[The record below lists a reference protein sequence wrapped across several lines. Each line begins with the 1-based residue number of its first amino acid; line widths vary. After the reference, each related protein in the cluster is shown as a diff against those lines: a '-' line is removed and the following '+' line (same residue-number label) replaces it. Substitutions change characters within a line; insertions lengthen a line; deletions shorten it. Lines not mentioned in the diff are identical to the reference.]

1 MALFTAP
8 PNAPGLERNT
18 GPVSPKAGIALAAAG
33 IVLAALAAYHNS
45 FSGPFVLD
53 DLVTT
58 VNNPSIRHLWPLGPV
73 FSPPPTTFS
82 GGRPILNLS
91 FAINYALGGLSVQGY
106 HAVNLVI
113 HALAGLVLFGAVRRT
128 LAMRV
133 GDSPARL
140 VFAFGV
146 ALLWT
151 VHPLNTESVTYIY
164 ERAESLM
171 GLFYLLTVY
180 CFVRFAEAGVSAG
193 MPSFVPIRGT
203 SAGKEAGRRLWAILS
218 IVACLFGTATKQVM
232 ITAPVMVFLYD
243 RTFVSGTFR
252 KAWLGHWRYYLGL
265 MLGWAL
271 FAYEWSGGRAHDYQ
285 VGYGTGVTWWT
296 YGLTEC
302 RVVVNYL
309 RLAAWPH
316 PQVVDFGLTVLD
328 TSLGQVAP
336 YALLLLVLVALTLAA
351 LRFRPVLGFLGC
363 WYFIILSPTSSV
375 VPIAG
380 QSAGEHHMY
389 LPLIAVVV
397 VVVSVLC
404 SRLGTRSLWAFLAL
418 ALALGWRTVRRNEDY
433 RSVTAFYGA
442 IVEQRP
448 ENYFARCNLGKAL
461 ADEGSVEA
469 AAAQFA
475 EAVRLAP
482 DDAVPRLGLGDAL
495 SAEGRIDDAIVQ
507 YAAAIRIDP
516 AASEPRCSLGN
527 ALFREGRLA
536 EAVEQY
542 RAAVRIAPDNGGV
555 YCNLGLAQSQLG
567 HLDDAV
573 ESYRQA
579 LRVGGD
585 IPGVRANLGAVLA
598 RAGRF
603 PEAAAALQSA
613 LQLDPNDANA
623 RRNYEAVLRRLNRGN

>member
-1 MALFTAP
+1 MAPQSARP
-8 PNAPGLERNT
+8 KNPGLEHKP
-18 GPVSPKAGIALAAAG
+18 GSFSPRAGIALAAGG

-91 FAINYALGGLSVQGY
+91 FAVNFAMGGLSVQGY
-106 HAVNLVI
+106 HVVNLII
-113 HALAGLVLFGAVRRT
+113 HALAGLVLFGVVHRT
-128 LAMRV
+128 LTMRT
-133 GDSPARL
+133 GESPQRL

-171 GLFYLLTVY
+171 GLFYLLTLY
-180 CFVRFAEAGVSAG
+180 CFIRFSGGDSSAVRS
-193 MPSFVPIRGT
+193 SFVPHGGT
-203 SAGKEAGRRLWAILS
+203 SADSGAGRRLWGWLS
-218 IVACLFGTATKQVM
+218 IIACALGMATKQVM
-232 ITAPVMVFLYD
+232 ITAPVIVFLYD

-265 MLGWAL
+265 MLSWVL

-302 RVVVNYL
+302 RVVVNYI
-309 RLAAWPH
+309 RLAFWPH
-316 PQVVDFGLTVLD
+316 PQVVDFGLTVLN
-328 TSLGQVAP
+328 TSVGEVAL
-336 YALLLLVLVALTLAA
+336 YALVLLVLVALTAVA

-363 WYFIILSPTSSV
+363 WYFVILSPTSSV

-389 LPLIAVVV
+389 LPLIALIALVAAF
-397 VVVSVLC
+397 LC
-404 SRLGTRSLWAFLAL
+404 SWLGARSLYVFLAL
-418 ALALGWRTVRRNEDY
+418 GVLLGWRTVRRNEDY
-433 RSVTAFYGA
+433 RSVTAFYQA

-448 ENYFARCNLGKAL
+448 DNYFARCNLAKAL
-461 ADEGSVEA
+461 AEDGKVDEATS
-469 AAAQFA
+469 QFQ
-475 EAVRLAP
+475 EAVRLGP
-482 DDAVPRLGLGDAL
+482 DDAMPRLGLGDAL
-495 SAEGRIDDAIVQ
+495 AGQGRLEEAVAQ
-507 YAAAIRIDP
+507 YEAGVRIDP
-516 AASEPRCSLGN
+516 RSGEARCGLGN

-536 EAVEQY
+536 EAVSQY
-542 RAAVRIAPDNGGV
+542 REAVKIDPDNGGV
-555 YCNLGLAQSQLG
+555 YYNLGLAQSQLG
-567 HLDDAV
+567 SLGEAI

-585 IPGVRANLGAVLA
+585 VPGVHANLGAVLA
-598 RAGRF
+598 RSGRF
-603 PEAAAALQSA
+603 PEAAADLRAA

-623 RRNYEAVLRRLNRGN
+623 RRNYELVLRRLGR